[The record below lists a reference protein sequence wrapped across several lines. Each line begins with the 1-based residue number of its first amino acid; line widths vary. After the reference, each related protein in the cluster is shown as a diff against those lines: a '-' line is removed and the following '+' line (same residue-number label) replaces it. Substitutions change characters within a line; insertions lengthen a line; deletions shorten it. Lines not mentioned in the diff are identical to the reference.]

1 MVGSYLDDSRR
12 SINIKIFIQ
21 KKPLTQG
28 FFYFPFLKNLSI
40 FIKKRNIMVTQL
52 KKMIENN
59 EVTEIELVEFVRTLN
74 KLSKNNFMDKR
85 NIKLVTKHFGFKK
98 KKGWLKIE
106 KGNKIQL

>member
-40 FIKKRNIMVTQL
+40 FIKKI
-52 KKMIENN
+52 
-59 EVTEIELVEFVRTLN
+59 
-74 KLSKNNFMDKR
+74 S
-85 NIKLVTKHFGFKK
+85 
-98 KKGWLKIE
+98 W
-106 KGNKIQL
+106 